1 VTGLVRAELHKQRS
15 TTTSLSLLAAMVGL
29 VVLVVSLHGFSLPA
43 HDIASRADQM
53 KVFGWGT
60 VLGSLFAGLLGAISI
75 TGEYRHGT
83 IRPTFLITPR
93 RERVIAA
100 KLLTGVLAGV
110 ALGVIAEALAAGIAS
125 LALSARG
132 IPNGFDAGDVV
143 RMLAGGAGAAA
154 LWAALGVGVGALTRN
169 QVVTVIGL
177 CLWVLLIEN
186 ILLGDLPGVG
196 KFTPDA
202 AAGALSGTAI
212 DNADKLLAPGFAAI
226 VLVAYALAL
235 AAAGR
240 TATVRRDIA

>member
-1 VTGLVRAELHKQRS
+1 VTGLIRAELHKQRS
-15 TTTSLSLLAAMVGL
+15 TTTSLSLFAAMVGL

-43 HDIASRADQM
+43 HDITSHANQM

-60 VLGSLFAGLLGAISI
+60 VLGSLFAGLFGAISI

-83 IRPTFLITPR
+83 IRPTFLVTPR

-100 KLLTGVLAGV
+100 KVLTSVLAGL
-110 ALGVIAEALAAGIAS
+110 ALGVIAEAIAVGIAS
-125 LALSARG
+125 LALSTRG
-132 IPNGFDAGDVV
+132 IPNGFDAGAIV
-143 RMLAGGAGAAA
+143 RMLVGGAGAAA
-154 LWAALGVGVGALTRN
+154 LWAALGVGLGAMARN

-186 ILLGDLPGVG
+186 VLLGDLPEVG

-212 DNADKLLAPGFAAI
+212 NNADKLLAPAFAAI
-226 VLVAYALAL
+226 VLAAYAIAL

-240 TATVRRDIA
+240 TATVRRDVA